1 VISRLVF
8 LDGKSEPCQLKGE
21 TLEVAATDAA
31 QFLDIACA
39 LVRSGKACP
48 GPDARDR
55 FNELRLALP
64 ADLDSYFQRKGAAF
78 RDMSLD
84 LSPLWGKA

>member
-1 VISRLVF
+1 VIDV
-8 LDGKSEPCQLKGE
+8 
-21 TLEVAATDAA
+21 A

-39 LVRSGKACP
+39 LVRRGCICP

-55 FNELRLALP
+55 YNDFRLSLP
-64 ADLDSYFQRKGAAF
+64 ADVDAYFQRKGAAF
-78 RDMSLD
+78 RDLCRE